1 MNYIFLDMEWNQP
14 NGKANTVMSTVPLHG
29 EIIRIGAVKSADGT
43 TLSDKF
49 YSCIIP
55 RYYKKMN
62 HAVGRVTGLGT
73 AAMTYGVK
81 FTLAYEQFLEWCGED
96 CIILTWGGEDEKIL
110 EANLAVHGMDMKA
123 HPKFYDLQ
131 AIFARRIL
139 CDGKQHSLQS
149 AVEHYGI
156 EMNLRAHDA
165 LNDAYYA
172 ACVGLKMGFADYLT
186 QYDDMIAEAERIRSE
201 KFFRTY
207 QNIRSASE
215 AMYGRRIRT
224 CRCPVCRR
232 LMKTGKWI
240 RTAQNIAINCAEC
253 SEHGEYSARIKVTP
267 CPDGSFSATRRFV
280 RLTAEFRESYE
291 KALAENVSEINSE
304 N

>member
-49 YSCIIP
+49 YSCVIP

-62 HAVGRVTGLGT
+62 YAVGRVTGLGT

-123 HPKFYDLQ
+123 HPKFCDLQ
-131 AIFARRIL
+131 IIFARRIL
-139 CDGKQHSLQS
+139 CDGRQHSLQS

-186 QYDDMIAEAERIRSE
+186 QYADMIAEAERIRSE
-201 KFFRTY
+201 KYFRTY

-224 CRCPVCRR
+224 CRCPVQAADENRQ
-232 LMKTGKWI
+232 MDT
-240 RTAQNIAINCAEC
+240 
-253 SEHGEYSARIKVTP
+253 HGAEYSHKLRRMQRARRIFRKDKGHTM
-267 CPDGSFSATRRFV
+267 SRRQ
-280 RLTAEFRESYE
+280 LFRH
-291 KALAENVSEINSE
+291 KALCAAYRRIQGKL
-304 N
+304 

>member
-29 EIIRIGAVKSADGT
+29 EIIRIGAVRSADGKN
-43 TLSDKF
+43 LSDKF
-49 YSCIIP
+49 YSCVIP
-55 RYYKKMN
+55 KYYKKMN
-62 HAVGRVTGLGT
+62 HAVGKVTGLGT
-73 AAMTYGVK
+73 ASMTYGVR
-81 FTLAYEQFLEWCGED
+81 FSRAYEQFMEWCGED

-110 EANLAVHGMDMKA
+110 EANLAVHGMAMKE

-131 AIFARRIL
+131 TIFARRVL

-156 EMNLRAHDA
+156 EMKLRAHDA

-172 ACVGLKMGFADYLT
+172 ACVGLKMDFSEYLDG
-186 QYDDMIAEAERIRSE
+186 YDDMIAEIRRIREE
-201 KFFRTY
+201 KYFRTY

-215 AMYGRRIRT
+215 ALYGKRIRT

-232 LMKTGKWI
+232 LMKTGRWI
-240 RTAQNIAINCAEC
+240 RTSEHIMINLAEC

-280 RLTAEFRESYE
+280 RLTPEFRESYE
-291 KALAENVSEINSE
+291 NALSEKNTESLHEN
-304 N
+304 

>member
-1 MNYIFLDMEWNQP
+1 MNYFVLDLEWNQSAK
-14 NGKANTVMSTVPLHG
+14 GKQFSEDHFPFEIIQIGAAKVNEKLDIVDEWQCTIKPQVYTKLQNTVKKILGITEKDL
-29 EIIRIGAVKSADGT
+29 ANGT
-43 TLSDKF
+43 DFVS
-49 YSCIIP
+49 
-55 RYYKKMN
+55 
-62 HAVGRVTGLGT
+62 GVT
-73 AAMTYGVK
+73 
-81 FTLAYEQFLEWCGED
+81 EFLEWCGED

-123 HPKFYDLQ
+123 HPKFCDLQ
-131 AIFARRIL
+131 IIFARRIL
-139 CDGKQHSLQS
+139 CDGRQHSLQS
-149 AVEHYGI
+149 AEEHYGI

-186 QYDDMIAEAERIRSE
+186 QYDDMIAEAERIRNE
-201 KFFRTY
+201 KYFRTY

-240 RTAQNIAINCAEC
+240 RTAQKIAKNCAEC
-253 SEHGEYSARIKVTP
+253 GEHGEYSARIKVTP

-291 KALAENVSEINSE
+291 KALAENVSDISSE

>member
-1 MNYIFLDMEWNQP
+1 MNYIVMDLEWNQSAK
-14 NGKANTVMSTVPLHG
+14 GKQFSEDHFPFEIIQIGAAKVNEKLDIVDEWQCTIKPQVYTKLQNTVKKILGITENDL
-29 EIIRIGAVKSADGT
+29 ANGT
-43 TLSDKF
+43 DFVS
-49 YSCIIP
+49 
-55 RYYKKMN
+55 
-62 HAVGRVTGLGT
+62 GVT
-73 AAMTYGVK
+73 
-81 FTLAYEQFLEWCGED
+81 EFLEWCGED

-110 EANLAVHGMDMKA
+110 EANLAVHGIDMKA
-123 HPKFYDLQ
+123 HPKFCDLQ
-131 AIFARRIL
+131 IIFARRIL
-139 CDGKQHSLQS
+139 CDGRQHSLQS

-201 KFFRTY
+201 KYFRTY

-291 KALAENVSEINSE
+291 KALAENVSDISSE